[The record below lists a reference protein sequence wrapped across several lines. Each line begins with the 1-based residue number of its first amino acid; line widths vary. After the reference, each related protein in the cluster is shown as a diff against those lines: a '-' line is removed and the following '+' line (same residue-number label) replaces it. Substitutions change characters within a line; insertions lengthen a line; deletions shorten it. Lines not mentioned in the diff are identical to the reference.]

1 MIKRRHRKWTMRSIN
16 THTNPIKLQLQL
28 QLQLQT
34 SNFKLQSIGTY
45 IELVF
50 IGAGGAQ
57 SPFRPYGGSLFVLS
71 KSKQKPPAPIIR
83 P

>member
-1 MIKRRHRKWTMRSIN
+1 MIKRRHRKWTMLSFN
-16 THTNPIKLQLQL
+16 THTNPIKLQ
-28 QLQLQT
+28 T
-34 SNFKLQSIGTY
+34 SNFKLQSVGTY

>member
-1 MIKRRHRKWTMRSIN
+1 MIKRRHRKWTMRSFN
-16 THTNPIKLQLQL
+16 THANALAIK
-28 QLQLQT
+28 LQT
-34 SNFKLQSIGTY
+34 SNFKLQSVGAY

-71 KSKQKPPAPIIR
+71 KSKQKP
-83 P
+83 